1 MPKKKGAKATKK
13 KEKKFDPSG
22 FTSGR
27 EALLSYKL
35 VNRRQQLDSLQQEY
49 AESRTAK
56 DGTWKALEKA
66 RLDRQDAFN
75 NFMTEFQKYKERYES
90 EEQGGRD
97 SVLTAIHSNI
107 EFIHRSKAEVKD
119 LQERIADTGR
129 EREELL
135 EQVLAGR
142 HFKEVVMGHNEE
154 RIEGLKR
161 EFVIMDEEHDSTQT
175 ELDKAFQVMKVTLK
189 EQTQRKIGEQK
200 HVVSD
205 QVLETAVSSN
215 ELIVKETKENAWF
228 KREIL
233 WYQELIAELQASSDE
248 LRARNSEIISNINYC
263 QISIANCQDTGSP
276 ANQRSRS
283 SPKPHTS
290 IPSVPSL
297 PDIEDNANSP
307 PWPVTVSM
315 LRGIKSL

>member
-1 MPKKKGAKATKK
+1 MPKKKAAKAAKK
-13 KEKKFDPSG
+13 KENKLDPSG

-35 VNRRQQLDSLQQEY
+35 VNRRQQLETLQQEY
-49 AESRTAK
+49 AESRSAK
-56 DGTWKALEKA
+56 DGTWKGLEKA
-66 RLDRQDAFN
+66 RLDRQDAFS

-107 EFIHRSKAEVKD
+107 EFIHRSKAELKD

-129 EREELL
+129 EKEQLL
-135 EQVLAGR
+135 KLVLAGR
-142 HFKEVVMGHNEE
+142 YFKEVVMGQNEE
-154 RIEGLKR
+154 SIAGLKG
-161 EFVIMDEEHDSTQT
+161 EFVVMDEEHDSTQT
-175 ELDKAFQVMKVTLK
+175 ELDKAFHVMKLTLE
-189 EQTQRKIGEQK
+189 EQTKRKIGEQK

-205 QVLETAVSSN
+205 QVLEAAVSSN

-228 KREIL
+228 KREIK
-233 WYQELIAELQASSDE
+233 WYQELIAELQASSEE
-248 LRARNSEIISNINYC
+248 LRNRNSEIVSNISSC
-263 QISIANCQDTGSP
+263 KISIAKYEDTGSI
-276 ANQRSRS
+276 QKS

-297 PDIEDNANSP
+297 PDIEDSAS
-307 PWPVTVSM
+307 PWPVTLSM
-315 LRGIKSL
+315 LQSIKSL

>member
-1 MPKKKGAKATKK
+1 MPKKKGAKAAKK

-35 VNRRQQLDSLQQEY
+35 VNRRQQLDTLQLEY
-49 AESRTAK
+49 AETRSAK
-56 DGTWKALEKA
+56 DDTWKGLEKA

-107 EFIHRSKAEVKD
+107 EFIHRSKAELKEM
-119 LQERIADTGR
+119 QERISDTGR

-142 HFKEVVMGHNEE
+142 HFKEVVMGENEA
-154 RIEGLKR
+154 RIDELKR
-161 EFVIMDEEHDSTQT
+161 EFVVMDEEHESTQT
-175 ELDKAFQVMKVTLK
+175 ELDKAFIVMKVTLK
-189 EQTQRKIGEQK
+189 ERTQRKIGEQK

-205 QVLETAVSSN
+205 QVLEAAVSSN
-215 ELIVKETKENAWF
+215 ELIVKETKENDWF
-228 KREIL
+228 KREIQ
-233 WYQELIAELQASSDE
+233 WYQELIAELQASCDQ
-248 LRARNSEIISNINYC
+248 LKNRNSEIISNISSY
-263 QISIANCQDTGSP
+263 QLSIARYEDGGSS
-276 ANQRSRS
+276 QRLKT

-297 PDIEDNANSP
+297 PDIDDNPS
-307 PWPVTVSM
+307 PWPVTLSM
-315 LRGIKSL
+315 LQSIKSL